1 MRKLLF
7 DTNFIVAYVLASD
20 AIHQRAIDLEDKE
33 DILNNEL
40 YITNHIIDEVVTII
54 GQKASPKDAIDV
66 YRLMKDN
73 FIIINEYEVFDFN
86 DKVMSRYN
94 NMNDSGNQRIG
105 FTDCSIIEVAKLYD
119 LDAVVTFDKAFEE
132 NGDIEIIS

>member
-86 DKVMSRYN
+86 DKVMSRYD

>member
-73 FIIINEYEVFDFN
+73 FIIINGYEVFDFN

>member
-94 NMNDSGNQRIG
+94 NMNDSRNQRIG

>member
-132 NGDIEIIS
+132 NGDIEIIG